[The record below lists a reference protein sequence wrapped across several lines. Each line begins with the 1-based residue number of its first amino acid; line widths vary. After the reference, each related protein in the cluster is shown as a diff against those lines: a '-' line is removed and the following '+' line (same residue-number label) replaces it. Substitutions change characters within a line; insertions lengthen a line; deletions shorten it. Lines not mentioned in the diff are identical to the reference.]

1 MPTLNERDR
10 QRLKGVHPDLV
21 RVIEAAVSRSPWPV
35 MVIEGLRSPER
46 QAALKAEGKSKTLNS
61 RHLTGHAVDIAP
73 VINGSIPWDQWE
85 LFEDLADL
93 VKAEAKRLGVTLVWG
108 GDWPRFRDGPHYE
121 LDRKRYPVAVA
132 ELPLEA
138 QAEPPYAAPPPPA
151 SAPKVATAG
160 LSVGGAASGLLT
172 NLDRFSEVVQIAI
185 IVLIALAG
193 VGAFVAYKKG
203 WLK

>member
-21 RVIEAAVSRSPWPV
+21 AVIEAAVARAPWPV
-35 MVIEGLRSPER
+35 MVIEGLRTSER
-46 QAALKAEGKSKTLNS
+46 QAALKAAGKSKTMNS

-73 VINGSIPWDQWE
+73 VLGGSIPWDTWE
-85 LFEDLADL
+85 MFEALADL
-93 VKAEAKRLGVTLVWG
+93 VKAEAKRQGVKLVWG

-121 LDRKRYPVAVA
+121 LDRKRYPVALA
-132 ELPLEA
+132 ELPPEA
-138 QAEPPYAAPPPPA
+138 QAEKPYAAPPPPA

-172 NLDRFSEVVQIAI
+172 NLDRFSETVQIAI
-185 IVLIALAG
+185 IVLIALVG